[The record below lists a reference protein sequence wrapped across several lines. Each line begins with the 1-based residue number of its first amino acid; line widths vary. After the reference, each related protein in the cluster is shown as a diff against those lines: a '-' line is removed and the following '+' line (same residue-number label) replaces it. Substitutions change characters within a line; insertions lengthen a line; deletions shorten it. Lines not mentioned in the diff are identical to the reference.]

1 MEERV
6 GDLGL
11 SYKLDGYAQDMVMAT
26 NLYI

>member
-11 SYKLDGYAQDMVMAT
+11 SYKLDRYAQDMVMAT